1 MTRTGSPADARGGII
16 KNSFTI
22 RLDLLAKMSGFVG
35 FRATFNPHSDEND
48 PIILEESDF
57 SGDFSGS
64 GESHENDTDHNS
76 TESESPNIDLER
88 HSRTHLRNRA
98 IPKHTDDFL
107 PVIELDLK
115 SNSAKIGE
123 ITDEMLNRIDNFYH
137 SIGLKRKNYETPKK
151 QFCLPSTKVKYY

>member
-1 MTRTGSPADARGGII
+1 
-16 KNSFTI
+16 
-22 RLDLLAKMSGFVG
+22 MSGVVG
-35 FRATFNPHSDEND
+35 FRANFNPHSDEND
-48 PIILEESDF
+48 PLILEESDF

-64 GESHENDTDHNS
+64 GESYENVTDHNF
-76 TESESPNIDLER
+76 TKSESPNIDLER

-123 ITDEMLNRIDNFYH
+123 ITDEMLNRIDKFYH
-137 SIGLKRKNYETPKK
+137 TIGLKRKNFETPKK
-151 QFCLPSTKVKYY
+151 QFCLCSRKMKN

>member
-1 MTRTGSPADARGGII
+1 MLLI
-16 KNSFTI
+16 TI
-22 RLDLLAKMSGFVG
+22 RLDLLAKMSGVVG
-35 FRATFNPHSDEND
+35 LRATFNPNLDEND
-48 PIILEESDF
+48 PVILEESDF

-64 GESHENDTDHNS
+64 GESHENVTDHNS
-76 TESESPNIDLER
+76 TKSESPNIDLER

-123 ITDEMLNRIDNFYH
+123 ITDEMLNRIDKFYH
-137 SIGLKRKNYETPKK
+137 TIGLKRKNYENCKK
-151 QFCLPSTKVKYY
+151 HFVCVPEK